1 VGLLD
6 ALMKQVAAV
15 VGGAEPAQQALA
27 SELCNM
33 VTGRGGPGLQS
44 LVDLFYQKGLGDE
57 ISSWISRHP
66 NLPITPQQIRS
77 VLGDEKV
84 KELAE
89 KAGIS
94 TEDASE
100 AISRMLPRIVDMTTP
115 DGRMPGGAMAGGGI
129 LDAIPGL
136 LKK

>member
-1 VGLLD
+1 MGLLD
-6 ALMKQVAAV
+6 ALMKEVGAA
-15 VGGAEPAQQALA
+15 VGGADPAHQALA
-27 SELCNM
+27 SDLCNM
-33 VTGRGGPGLQS
+33 VTGRGGPGLQG

>member
-1 VGLLD
+1 MGLLD
-6 ALMKQVAAV
+6 TLMKQVGVA
-15 VGGAEPAQQALA
+15 VGGADPAHQTLA

-66 NLPITPQQIRS
+66 NLPITPQQISS

-94 TEDASE
+94 TQDASE
-100 AISRMLPRIVDMTTP
+100 AISKILPRIVDMATP
-115 DGRMPGGAMAGGGI
+115 SGQVPGGGLFDGI
-129 LDAIPGL
+129 TKYLQ
-136 LKK
+136 K

>member
-1 VGLLD
+1 MGLLD
-6 ALMKQVAAV
+6 ALMNQVAAM
-15 VGGAEPAQQALA
+15 VGGANPAHQALT

-44 LVDLFYQKGLGDE
+44 LVDLFYQKGFGDE

-66 NLPITPQQIRS
+66 NLPITPQQIHS

-89 KAGIS
+89 KAGIP
-94 TEDASE
+94 TQEASE
-100 AISRMLPRIVDMTTP
+100 VIARILPQIVDMATP
-115 DGRMPGGAMAGGGI
+115 HGQTAGSPIFGAFSGF
-129 LDAIPGL
+129 
-136 LKK
+136 LKPSGS

>member
-1 VGLLD
+1 MGLLD
-6 ALMKQVAAV
+6 ALMKEVAAV
-15 VGGAEPAQQALA
+15 VGGADPANQTLA

-33 VTGRGGPGLQS
+33 VTGRGGPGLQK

-66 NLPITPQQIRS
+66 NLPITPEQIQS

-94 TEDASE
+94 IQDASE
-100 AISRMLPRIVDMTTP
+100 AISWILPRIVDMATP
-115 DGRMPGGAMAGGGI
+115 SGQAPGSPI
-129 LDAIPGL
+129 FDALSGFF
-136 LKK
+136 KKS

>member
-1 VGLLD
+1 MGLLD
-6 ALMKQVAAV
+6 ALMKEVGAA
-15 VGGAEPAQQALA
+15 VGGADPAHQALA
-27 SELCNM
+27 SELGNM

-84 KELAE
+84 KELAGR
-89 KAGIS
+89 AGIS
-94 TEDASE
+94 TQDASE
-100 AISRMLPRIVDMTTP
+100 AISRMLPRIVDMATP
-115 DGRMPGGAMAGGGI
+115 SGQMPGGGI
-129 LDAIPGL
+129 FDGISGL

>member
-1 VGLLD
+1 MGLLD
-6 ALMKQVAAV
+6 ALMNQVAAV
-15 VGGAEPAQQALA
+15 VGGDDPAHQSLA

-33 VTGRGGPGLQS
+33 VTGRGGPGLKK

-57 ISSWISRHP
+57 ISSWISKHP
-66 NLPITPQQIRS
+66 NLPITPEQIRN

-94 TEDASE
+94 PEAARE
-100 AISRMLPRIVDMTTP
+100 AISRFLPRIVDMATP
-115 DGRMPGGAMAGGGI
+115 TGRTP
-129 LDAIPGL
+129 
-136 LKK
+136 